1 MYTKAR
7 RAQETSR
14 GTNKSHRDVNGES
27 ATTAGIRI
35 VVKTMLFVAAL
46 LSFAS
51 PVFAADKAT
60 EARAE
65 KIARSVTI
73 YRDSYGVPHIYGP
86 TDASCVFGY
95 AYAQA
100 EDNFWQ
106 IEDSY
111 IRALGRA
118 SEVYGDRTLNDD
130 LLNRALEIPRLA
142 RAEYDRSNGRSREL
156 AQALADGF
164 NYFLAQNPEVKPRL
178 ITHFE
183 PWHVFAF
190 NRFALYQLFI
200 YGKSGLKVDEIRT
213 AVREVDAEGNAGS
226 SGVSSLR
233 VSDIESVADEL
244 EPEVGSNMWT
254 VTPAKSES
262 GHAMLFINPHQPFFG
277 AGQWYEG
284 HVHSEEGWNL
294 SGASFFGSGFPTI
307 GHNEFLGWSHTVND
321 PDITDLF
328 IEKFDDAKNPVAY
341 RYGNDYRTAT
351 EWTDP
356 VKVKTAKGVDSRTFR
371 FRKTHHGPIVS
382 VREGKPLA
390 IKLSRL
396 EEGGMIDEWYA
407 MGKARSMAE
416 FKAAMSRAAIPM
428 FNAMY
433 ADRQGNIFYVYNGA
447 VPRRS
452 TKFDWSKPVDGSN
465 PETEWQ
471 GYHSLDELPQLTNP
485 KTGFMQNC
493 NQTPFTTTTEGNPAK
508 EKFPAYITRESDNAR
523 ARISRR
529 ILSSEEKFSFEEWA
543 RAAWDTTIIESET
556 QIPEIAAEWEKLK
569 QEDAARAEKLSAAI
583 ADLKSWNH
591 VSTFE
596 SKPMTLFALWFER
609 HNKLRFTNSKDQWL
623 KIRAL
628 EEVTTELERDFG
640 TWRVA
645 WGEINRLQR
654 IQSGG
659 ELEAFSDA
667 RQSLPIAGAPGWLGV
682 VNNFYTRPEKGQ
694 KRRYGVVG
702 TSFVS
707 VVEFGPQVR
716 ARSLLVFGQNADPKS
731 PHNFDQAQL
740 YSKREFK
747 PAWFTLTEIKSNS
760 KRVYHPGQQK
770 LRKAA

>member
-1 MYTKAR
+1 MHIDAR
-7 RAQETSR
+7 RNQKSSYETNRLLRHIDSNPVMMASIR
-14 GTNKSHRDVNGES
+14 LALKCLVLAVMVMSLAS
-27 ATTAGIRI
+27 AGFPAG
-35 VVKTMLFVAAL
+35 K
-46 LSFAS
+46 
-51 PVFAADKAT
+51 AADAKA
-60 EARAE
+60 ER
-65 KIARSVTI
+65 IARSVTI

-118 SEVYGDRTLNDD
+118 SEIYGERTLNDD

-142 RAEYDRSNGRSREL
+142 KAEYDRSNGRAREL
-156 AQALADGF
+156 AQALAEGF
-164 NYFLAQNPEVKPRL
+164 NYFLARNPQEKPRL

-200 YGKSGLKVDEIRT
+200 FGKSGLKVDEIRT
-213 AVREVDAEGNAGS
+213 AVREIDAGGNAGAS
-226 SGVSSLR
+226 AISSLR
-233 VSDIESVADEL
+233 LSDIQSGADEF
-244 EPEVGSNMWT
+244 EPAVGSNMWS

-284 HVHSEEGWNL
+284 HVHSDEGWNL

-307 GHNEFLGWSHTVND
+307 GHNEYLGWSHTVND

-328 IEKFDDAKNPVAY
+328 IEKFDDPKNPLAY
-341 RYGNDYRTAT
+341 RYGNEYRAAT
-351 EWTDP
+351 EWTDAIRI
-356 VKVKTAKGVDSRTFR
+356 KTAKGVESKTFR

-382 VREGKPLA
+382 IRDGKPLA

-416 FKAAMSRAAIPM
+416 FKTAMSRAAIPM

-433 ADRQGNIFYVYNGA
+433 ADREGNIFYVYNGA

-471 GYHSLDELPQLTNP
+471 GYHAFDDLPQLTNP

-493 NQTPFTTTTEGNPAK
+493 NQTPFTATTDGNLVK
-508 EKFPAYITRESDNAR
+508 EKFPVYMTRESDNAR

-529 ILSSEEKFSFEEWA
+529 ILSSEEKFSFDEWA

-569 QEDAARAEKLSAAI
+569 QADGARAEKLSAAI
-583 ADLKSWNH
+583 EELKSWNH

-609 HNKLRFTNSKDQWL
+609 YNKLRATNGKEQWL
-623 KIRAL
+623 KLRAL
-628 EEVTTELERDFG
+628 EEVTADLERDFG

-645 WGEINRLQR
+645 WGELNRLQR

-659 ELEAFSDA
+659 ELEAFSDV
-667 RQSLPIAGAPGWLGV
+667 RPSLPVAGAPGWLGV
-682 VNNFYTRPEKGQ
+682 VNNFYTKPEKGQ

-731 PHNFDQAQL
+731 PHNFDQAKL

-747 PAWFTLTEIKSNS
+747 PAWFTMPEIKSNAEH
-760 KRVYHPGQQK
+760 VYHPGQEK
-770 LRKAA
+770 LRKAP